1 MSIIA
6 TLKLKEIINMQ
17 IISFRDKSWI
27 YYIFNI
33 NLAFTY
39 KLKIMLF
46 FDKKNWL
53 KIGQITLTP

>member
-1 MSIIA
+1 
-6 TLKLKEIINMQ
+6 MQ

-46 FDKKNWL
+46 FDEKNWL